1 LRIALKSASK
11 ECPAIVPAMAHDP
24 IFRTPMA
31 RPVAAVEIHKPAPR
45 RLPQRVLP
53 GFGLT
58 LGYTM
63 VYLSLLVLI
72 PLSAVFIRSLGLGWG
87 HFWDVVTAPRVVA
100 SLRLSFGASLIA
112 ALINVIFGLIVAWV
126 LVRYT
131 FPFKRLIDAIVDLPF
146 ALPTAVAGIALTALY
161 APNGWLGI
169 WLKPLGIQVAFT
181 PLGVVVALTFIGL
194 PFVVRTLQPVLEDL
208 DREVEQA
215 AATLG
220 ASAAQAFARVI
231 LPALWP
237 ALLTGFALAFA
248 RAVGEYGSVIF
259 IAGNMPMK
267 SEIAPLLIVTKLEQ
281 YDYAGATAIAVVM
294 LVLSFALM
302 FGINALQHWAL
313 SRHGG
318 R

>member
-1 LRIALKSASK
+1 MALKSASDQ
-11 ECPAIVPAMAHDP
+11 CPAMAP
-24 IFRTPMA
+24 AMAPNSWFKARMA
-31 RPVAAVEIHKPAPR
+31 RPVAAVEISKTK
-45 RLPQRVLP
+45 PQRVLP

-87 HFWDVVTAPRVVA
+87 HFWDVVTAPRVTA

-131 FPFKRLIDAIVDLPF
+131 FPFKRLIDA
-146 ALPTAVAGIALTALY
+146 
-161 APNGWLGI
+161 
-169 WLKPLGIQVAFT
+169 
-181 PLGVVVALTFIGL
+181 FIGL

-220 ASAAQAFARVI
+220 ASAAQAFVRVI

-302 FGINALQHWAL
+302 FGINALQHWAMT
-313 SRHGG
+313 RHGG

>member
-1 LRIALKSASK
+1 
-11 ECPAIVPAMAHDP
+11 MAT
-24 IFRTPMA
+24 RA
-31 RPVAAVEIHKPAPR
+31 AAVDLDRPTPR
-45 RLPQRVLP
+45 RLARRVLP

-72 PLSAVFIRSLGLGWG
+72 PLSAVFIRSVGLGWG
-87 HFWDVVTAPRVVA
+87 HFWDVVTSPRVLA

-112 ALINVIFGLIVAWV
+112 ALINVIFGLNVAWV
-126 LVRYT
+126 LSRYT
-131 FPFKRLIDAIVDLPF
+131 FPFKQLIDAMVDLPF

-161 APNGWLGI
+161 APNGWLGG
-169 WLKPLGIQVAFT
+169 WLLSLGIPVAFT

-220 ASAAQAFARVI
+220 ASAPQAFLRVV
-231 LPALWP
+231 LPGLWP
-237 ALLTGFALAFA
+237 ALLTGFALSFA

-267 SEIAPLLIVTKLEQ
+267 SEIAPLMIVTKLEQ

-302 FGINALQHWAL
+302 LGINALQHWAL
-313 SRHGG
+313 SRHAG